1 MVFLKHAMS
10 PVVLSQT
17 ILKTLVNGEAD
28 TSWGREEAA
37 WCLVSQ
43 GATGGIDKK
52 QGSQNPREWMGQLR
66 DDRGEQEKPG
76 SQGEGDDD
84 RDSTG
89 ECF

>member
-1 MVFLKHAMS
+1 M
-10 PVVLSQT
+10 
-17 ILKTLVNGEAD
+17 
-28 TSWGREEAA
+28 
-37 WCLVSQ
+37 SQ